1 MSFFGWNSKSKKE
14 FESLS
19 KQLEKRFNGYLQGH
33 SAQLLGQVKKDN
45 SAPLGYLNALK
56 NRREYDVIGTFNINA
71 YLVDRLFEFL
81 RHETAKSAGVA
92 VEGVKKEQ
100 IEQAIQQGTF
110 QSLTQ
115 ETVEL
120 FFLRCLSNLS
130 SLGVEQA
137 KSSSIK
143 LSDVDYGKM
152 VSLVYKIEQKFTIA
166 RANVLAQGIIADKDG
181 LKAVLNPDNPY
192 KKLSYDR

>member
-1 MSFFGWNSKSKKE
+1 VKMSFFGWNSKSKKE

-19 KQLEKRFNGYLQGH
+19 KQLEERIWAIQNSQTQNDLENRFNGYLQGH
-33 SAQLLGQVKKDN
+33 SAQLLGQVQKDN

-100 IEQAIQQGTF
+100 IEQDIFDLVGSEIDSDQPVVLDLEAIRDRHRLPTRLTF
-110 QSLTQ
+110 RHGRG
-115 ETVEL
+115 
-120 FFLRCLSNLS
+120 F
-130 SLGVEQA
+130 GV
-137 KSSSIK
+137 
-143 LSDVDYGKM
+143 DVASVIM
-152 VSLVYKIEQKFTIA
+152 F
-166 RANVLAQGIIADKDG
+166 
-181 LKAVLNPDNPY
+181 
-192 KKLSYDR
+192 

>member
-19 KQLEKRFNGYLQGH
+19 KQLEERIWAIQNSQTQNDLENRFNGYLQGH

-166 RANVLAQGIIADKDG
+166 RA
-181 LKAVLNPDNPY
+181 
-192 KKLSYDR
+192 R